1 VPAELREP
9 AFDLKVTVLRDSING
24 FRLRICLSSKIKQ
37 HTCEDHRG
45 SINGTIDST
54 S

>member
-24 FRLRICLSSKIKQ
+24 FRLRICFRYAMQCLL
-37 HTCEDHRG
+37 
-45 SINGTIDST
+45 
-54 S
+54 